1 MATDYIEFLALSPP
15 RRALDKARFFL
26 SEAAQRDVNELAQ
39 RREAVFM
46 LDSALV
52 AARGF
57 IDIVRQHLSERDG
70 WRAWWEPRQM
80 ALRSD
85 PLWIRIEEARN
96 EGVHALLTPATVVQH
111 RRGGGEVYS
120 ELHFALRA
128 PPDETDLDEVRFAV
142 RLGATSALELLD
154 QQISLLEDLMR
165 EVDRWMA

>member
-1 MATDYIEFLALSPP
+1 VAANYSEFLALSPP
-15 RRALDKARFFL
+15 WRALDKARFFL
-26 SEAAQRDVNELAQ
+26 SEAAQRDVNDPGQ

-57 IDIVRQHLSERDG
+57 IDIVRQHLSHRDG
-70 WRAWWEPRQM
+70 WRAWWEPRQT

-85 PLWIRIEEARN
+85 PLWTCIEEARN
-96 EGVHALLTPATVVQH
+96 EGVHALLTPATGVQH

-120 ELHFALRA
+120 ELHFAVRN
-128 PPDETDLDEVRFAV
+128 PPNENDLDEVMFAV
-142 RLGATSALELLD
+142 RLGSTSALELLD
-154 QQISLLEDLMR
+154 QQITRLEDLMR